1 MTSTPT
7 PVACSLNAREAKA
20 QALEWADLR
29 HLAVG
34 SSALVSGAQMVF
46 PADLAS
52 RIVDLAEREAACCA
66 FLNITTAA
74 SAEQFV
80 VEITSDNPD
89 AAAVI
94 AALSGV
100 RLS

>member
-1 MTSTPT
+1 MTSTPI
-7 PVACSLNAREAKA
+7 PVACSLDAREAQT
-20 QALEWADLR
+20 QALEWVDLQ
-29 HLAVG
+29 HLALG
-34 SSALVSGAQMVF
+34 SSVLDSGARMGF

-52 RIVDLAEREAACCA
+52 KIVNLAEREAACCA

-74 SAEQFV
+74 SGDQFV

-89 AAAVI
+89 AITVI
-94 AALSGV
+94 AALSGA